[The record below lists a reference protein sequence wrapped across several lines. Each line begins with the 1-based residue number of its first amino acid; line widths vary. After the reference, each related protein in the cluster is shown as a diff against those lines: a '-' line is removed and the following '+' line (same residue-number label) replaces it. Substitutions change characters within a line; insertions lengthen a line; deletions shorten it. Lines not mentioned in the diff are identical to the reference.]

1 MDKERTMEILVNA
14 LEDIYHRLGWEAKIV
29 VEGDQIVGVI
39 SGDASFMVEF
49 SEGDEDDE
57 TTFN

>member
-29 VEGDQIVGVI
+29 VEGDEIIGVI
-39 SGDASFMVEF
+39 SGEASFMVDF
-49 SEGDEDDE
+49 STGDEDEE